1 MKKLKW
7 NLLLLAGMF
16 VAVSCKDDDNDDMM
30 VAEVDREFA
39 VAAAETNLM
48 GIRTGQLVATN
59 AESQDVKDYGVTMSD
74 YYNTATT
81 DLGTLAQQNAI
92 TLPTTLGTMNQEAY
106 TQLSGLQGAKFDS
119 AYIDWA
125 VRSNQQSIASL
136 KAHRDSTSS
145 TAFRSWV
152 DARIN
157 TLEENQETAM
167 MIQESMTDD
176 PGDQ

>member
-30 VAEVDREFA
+30 VSEVDREFA
-39 VAAAETNLM
+39 MAAAETNLM
-48 GIRTGQLVATN
+48 GVRTGQLVATN
-59 AESQDVKDYGVTMSD
+59 AESQDVKDYGVSMSE
-74 YYNTATT
+74 YYNMATT
-81 DLGTLAQQNAI
+81 DLGTLAQQSAI

-106 TQLSGLQGAKFDS
+106 TQLSGLQGARFDS

-125 VRSNQQSIASL
+125 VRSNQQSIATL
-136 KAHRDSTSS
+136 KSHRDSTTSA
-145 TAFRSWV
+145 AFRSWV

-157 TLEENQETAM
+157 TLEENHETAM
-167 MIQESMTDD
+167 SIQESMMVNT
-176 PGDQ
+176 GN